1 MIEAEVKA
9 HFEKLVSDLSN
20 EIESLRRQLEVESQL
35 REEAQRQKASIEET
49 AEARCSQVE
58 AELEVIRHQRNV
70 FAPNDNHHT
79 VLREN
84 SIEFIL

>member
-20 EIESLRRQLEVESQL
+20 EIKTLRGQLEVESQL
-35 REEAQRQKASIEET
+35 REEAQRHKATIEET
-49 AEARCSQVE
+49 AEARCAQLE
-58 AELEVIRHQRNV
+58 AEMEGLRRRRN
-70 FAPNDNHHT
+70 FLAQNDNHHT